1 MSKVVGGSCV
11 CGAVGFE
18 MSGDQQQ
25 RLGVRNSW
33 DLVAYIRSLRQDDT
47 TAAAVLGTPAEGAT
61 P

>member
-1 MSKVVGGSCV
+1 MSI
-11 CGAVGFE
+11 AP
-18 MSGDQQQ
+18 
-25 RLGVRNSW
+25 LGPQSLA